1 MKNLLLVFIVSFASC
16 QSKILSPQNS
26 ILGDWHYVGTF
37 SNLVD
42 YRCLVCED
50 YDYEK
55 SKYNLLFNADNT
67 YSARINLLIAQGTF
81 TFKTLNFNKL
91 FENGD
96 FENTKLQ
103 ILNKPPQTEADSKF
117 IELFEKSNS
126 FYATIKSGNDKFSL
140 LNLSKKGQNEY
151 LLFAKK

>member
-1 MKNLLLVFIVSFASC
+1 MKNLLLFFIISFASC

-26 ILGDWHYVGTF
+26 ILGEWHYVGTF
-37 SNLVD
+37 SHLED
-42 YRCLVCED
+42 YKCLVCED

-55 SKYNLLFNADNT
+55 SKYTLFLNSDST
-67 YSARINLLIAQGTF
+67 YSAKINLLIAQGTF
-81 TFKTLNFNKL
+81 SFKNHNFSKL
-91 FENGD
+91 YETGAFV
-96 FENTKLQ
+96 NTKLQ

-117 IELFEKSNS
+117 IELFKNSNS
-126 FYATIKSGNDKFSL
+126 FYVTIKSGNDKFSL

>member
-1 MKNLLLVFIVSFASC
+1 MKNLFLVFIVSFASC
-16 QSKILSPQNS
+16 QSNRLSPQNS
-26 ILGDWHYVGTF
+26 MLGEWHYVGNF
-37 SNLVD
+37 GNLTD
-42 YRCLVCED
+42 YKCLVCED
-50 YDYEK
+50 FDYEK
-55 SKYNLLFNADNT
+55 SKYNLIFNADNT

-81 TFKTLNFNKL
+81 TYKTLNFNKL
-91 FENGD
+91 FESGD

-126 FYATIKSGNDKFSL
+126 FYLTIKSDNDKYSL
-140 LNLSKKGQNEY
+140 LNLSIKGQNGY